1 MNAVTADPAAFPPA
15 ALTVLDVI
23 RARRTVDI
31 GLLRPDAVPREVTE
45 AILEAG
51 IWAPNHGR
59 TEPWRFT
66 VFTGEGRARLA
77 DVFAQAYAAGTAP
90 DRESEA
96 ALEAQ
101 FFTRADVA
109 WLERDGQVRRLLM
122 DGVKAS
128 GALWRAALGMLGGVG
143 LLTWL
148 ICGWPGI
155 PALIGS
161 RSFTWAVPALL
172 LLELVLLESVR
183 RLILRQPARSAAV
196 LHRMYGTLI
205 APPGIALNLLVF
217 VPDVVTEPALLTAAL
232 GGALLAAYLTR
243 PREALTLAGK
253 AWRGAQ

>member
-1 MNAVTADPAAFPPA
+1 MTPADLNADLAAYLDEVTAPFPEDSAARIRADLTGHVLEAVGARDGLELQEALA
-15 ALTVLDVI
+15 ALGPAD
-23 RARRTVDI
+23 
-31 GLLRPDAVPREVTE
+31 EV
-45 AILEAG
+45 
-51 IWAPNHGR
+51 R
-59 TEPWRFT
+59 
-66 VFTGEGRARLA
+66 
-77 DVFAQAYAAGTAP
+77 
-90 DRESEA
+90 A